1 MQLQLA
7 VEVEAVLGVVAVVI
21 TLAVAV
27 EEVFLGDGQ
36 YLLQLV
42 SSEPVV
48 LVEFLTLIV
57 VALHPVA
64 HLITVEF

>member
-7 VEVEAVLGVVAVVI
+7 VVVVVVLGAVAAVI
-21 TLAVAV
+21 TLV
-27 EEVFLGDGQ
+27 EAAEVVSLGVGR

-57 VALHPVA
+57 VALHPAA